1 MSEAMGR
8 GVPLPR
14 AVVIIGLVPPALL
27 ALLGGGWRLM
37 IIVIIAYILL
47 NSLFTSL
54 LPPYF
59 VGAAV
64 GMSITVTLISVVFWA
79 WVLGP
84 LGAVLAIPLTLLMK
98 SVFIDADPRAA
109 WAATPIG
116 STRSGARR
124 PLRRNRTTK
133 DSSRVHA

>member
-1 MSEAMGR
+1 
-8 GVPLPR
+8 
-14 AVVIIGLVPPALL
+14 
-27 ALLGGGWRLM
+27 LLGGGWRLM
-37 IIVIIAYILL
+37 IIVIFAHIVL
-47 NSLFTSL
+47 NSCFTTL

-59 VGAAV
+59 VGDAF

-109 WAATPIG
+109 WAATLIG
-116 STRSGARR
+116 STRSEDRQSLG
-124 PLRRNRTTK
+124 RTRMTK
-133 DSSRVHA
+133 DIPRDDA